1 MEGKSFVFLNRA
13 LLILALGQGEAF
25 AGQEPIMRVL
35 VKEVPKT
42 RIRADSESPLFVK
55 GLGPGVRRLRA
66 LILTQEKG
74 KLNIKM
80 DGYSNSKSLFAISDE
95 LVIRS
100 KDPRGIWVDKR
111 RYRGVLNVG
120 VNKGVLQV
128 VNHIPIESYLVSVVG
143 SEMPKSWPRAAL
155 KAQAIAARTY
165 ALKQIGKAGNYDV
178 KSTNASQVYMG
189 VESETKTTRAAV
201 KSTHTL
207 VLVNGGKLI
216 DAVFHSSAG
225 GRTEASGDVWA
236 KQVSY
241 LQSVV
246 DHDQHSPWYKW
257 KMRFEPQQLRVLF
270 KEIGGIRNIKIQSKS
285 KTGRILLANIRGPL
299 GEVTLSG
306 KDLRH
311 RLGLRSTLVAF
322 KMLPTQVDPYEFP
335 VDTNNVKLPPI
346 VTSQGKLPG
355 LKPLPLLLKK
365 TGRQTPLYSVSPLP
379 PLPKKSRKQS
389 NFRKDA
395 INQYAMLAT
404 GFGSGHGVGMSQWGA
419 HGLAKKGA
427 SFSKILNYYYQRVE
441 IVPYKRLMKR

>member
-1 MEGKSFVFLNRA
+1 MFLSRL

-35 VKEVPKT
+35 VKEASKT
-42 RIRADSESPLFVK
+42 TIRADGKSPLFVD
-55 GLGPGVRRLRA
+55 GLGSGVKRLRA
-66 LILTQEKG
+66 LILTRKKG
-74 KLNIKM
+74 KLKIKM
-80 DGYSNSKSLFAISDE
+80 DRYSDSKSLFTSGDE

-111 RYRGVLNVG
+111 RYRGVMRVG
-120 VNKGVLQV
+120 LNKGVLQV
-128 VNHIPIESYLVSVVG
+128 VNYLPIESYLVSVVG

-178 KSTNASQVYMG
+178 KSTKVNQVYMG
-189 VESETKTTRAAV
+189 VESETKSTRSAV
-201 KSTHTL
+201 NNTRTL
-207 VLVNGGKLI
+207 VLVNGGHLI

-236 KQVSY
+236 KQVPY
-241 LQSVV
+241 LQSVA

-270 KEIGGIRNIKIQSKS
+270 KEIGGIRNIKVQSKS
-285 KTGRILLANIRGPL
+285 KTGRVLLASIRGPL
-299 GEVTLSG
+299 GEITLTG
-306 KDLRH
+306 KELRH

-322 KMLPTQVDPYEFP
+322 KMLPSQADPYEFSI
-335 VDTNNVKLPPI
+335 DTNSVNLPPI
-346 VTSQGKLPG
+346 VTSQGKLLG
-355 LKPLPLLLKK
+355 L
-365 TGRQTPLYSVSPLP
+365 RPLP
-379 PLPKKSRKQS
+379 PLFNNGDRQTFLHFVPPLPSLPKKARKQS
-389 NFRKDA
+389 TLRK
-395 INQYAMLAT
+395 YATNHLALLAT

-419 HGLAKKGA
+419 HGLARKGA
-427 SFSKILNYYYQRVE
+427 SFGEILNYYYQRVE